1 MENYKVTIKNC
12 SKELSGKEKVA
23 IKDITDAM
31 KLDSIVTPNECV
43 TIYPDFTAILE
54 VHNENAD
61 NKDYSI
67 FVIVGK
73 DGHKYITSSES
84 FISSFENI
92 QEEMEDEEE
101 EWGVKVYKVESK
113 NFKGRY
119 FITCSIV

>member
-43 TIYPDFTAILE
+43 TIYPEFTATLE